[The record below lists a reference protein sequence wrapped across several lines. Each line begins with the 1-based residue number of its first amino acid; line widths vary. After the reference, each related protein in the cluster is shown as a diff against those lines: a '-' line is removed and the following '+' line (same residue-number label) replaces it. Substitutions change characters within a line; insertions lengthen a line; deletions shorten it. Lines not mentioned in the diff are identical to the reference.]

1 VNNLKRLKALRQLAF
16 ETKDFDAFLVTNGA
30 NLLYFAGFPGTA
42 CMLIPKKGKSTI
54 YVYNVNYEQ
63 TKAEAKEFK
72 VELVKT
78 GEDLAT
84 KILKKINASKTKKLG
99 LDAITGVPS
108 VADYLRLKKV
118 LRGIAKIKIDNEPVR
133 TLRKVKDEEEVK
145 LMRKAGELT
154 SEGMKAAYETIKP
167 GVREYEVAAEIEYA
181 MRRKGSWG
189 TAFETIVAS
198 GVRSGFPHGGCTD
211 RRIRKGDLVV
221 VDIGATYQ
229 YYCSDMTRT
238 ITAGKPSAKQKK
250 MYELVRLA
258 QDKAFQA
265 VKPKAK
271 AKDIDAIS
279 RKVIKDAGYDE
290 YYVHGLGHGV
300 GLEIHEPPTLNS
312 TSKDR
317 LTVGNVVTIEPG
329 IYVVDFGGVRIED
342 TVLVQKGK
350 GEKLTRGPYTLETK
364 P

>member
-1 VNNLKRLKALRQLAF
+1 MKRIQALKQLAF
-16 ETKDFDAFLVTNGA
+16 EKKDYDAFLITNAA

-42 CMLIPKKGKSTI
+42 CILIPKKGKSTI

-84 KILKKINASKTKKLG
+84 KIAKKINASKTKKLG
-99 LDAITGVPS
+99 LDTITGVPT
-108 VADYLRLKKV
+108 VADYLKLKKV

-133 TLRKVKDEEEVK
+133 TLRKVKDEEEIK

-154 SEGMKAAYETIKP
+154 SKGMKAAYETIKP
-167 GVREYEVAAEIEYA
+167 GIREHEVAAEIEHA
-181 MRRKGSWG
+181 MRKKGSWG

-198 GVRSGFPHGGCTD
+198 GVRSAFPHGGCTD
-211 RRIRKGDLVV
+211 RKIRKGDLVV

-238 ITAGKPSAKQKK
+238 ITAGKPSTKQKK
-250 MYELVRLA
+250 VYEIVKLA
-258 QDKAFQA
+258 QEKAYQA

-271 AKDIDAIS
+271 AKQIDAIA
-279 RKVIKDAGYDE
+279 RKVIKDAGYDKH
-290 YYVHGLGHGV
+290 YVHGLGHGV
-300 GLEIHEPPTLNS
+300 GLEIHEPPTLNP
-312 TSKDR
+312 TNKDE
-317 LTVGNVVTIEPG
+317 LTIGNIVTIEPG
-329 IYVVDFGGVRIED
+329 IYIINFGGIRIED
-342 TVLVQKGK
+342 TVLVQKRK
-350 GEKLTRGPYTLETK
+350 AEKLTKGPYTLETK

>member
-1 VNNLKRLKALRQLAF
+1 MKRLQALKQLAF
-16 ETKDFDAFLVTNGA
+16 EKKDFDAFLVTNAA

-42 CMLIPKKGKSTI
+42 CILIPKKGKSAI
-54 YVYNVNYEQ
+54 YVYSTNYEQ

-72 VELVKT
+72 VERVKR

-84 KILKKINASKTKKLG
+84 KISKKVKTSKTKKLG
-99 LDAITGVPS
+99 LDTITGVPI
-108 VADYLRLKKV
+108 VADYLKLKKA

-133 TLRKVKDEEEVK
+133 TLRKVKDEQEIK

-181 MRRKGSWG
+181 MRKNGSWG

-198 GVRSGFPHGGCTD
+198 GVRSAFPHGGCTD
-211 RRIRKGDLVV
+211 RKIRKGDLVV

-238 ITAGKPSAKQKK
+238 IAAGKPSKKQKK
-250 MYELVRLA
+250 IYEIVKLA
-258 QDKAFQA
+258 QEKAYQA

-279 RKVIKDAGYDE
+279 RKVIKHAGYDKH
-290 YYVHGLGHGV
+290 YVHGLGHGV
-300 GLEIHEPPTLNS
+300 GLEIHEPPTLNP

-329 IYVVDFGGVRIED
+329 IYIVDFGGIRIED
-342 TVLVQKGK
+342 TVLVQRHK
-350 GEKLTRGPYTLETK
+350 GEKLTKGPYTLETK

>member
-1 VNNLKRLKALRQLAF
+1 MNNLKRLKALKQLAF
-16 ETKDFDAFLVTNGA
+16 EKKDFDAFLVTNA
-30 NLLYFAGFPGTA
+30 VNLLYFAGFPGTA

-63 TKAEAKEFK
+63 TKAEAKGFK

-84 KILKKINASKTKKLG
+84 KISKKVKTTKTEKLG
-99 LDAITGVPS
+99 LDAITGVPG
-108 VADYLRLKKV
+108 VADYLKLKKV

-133 TLRKVKDEEEVK
+133 TLRKVKDEEEIK

-154 SEGMKAAYETIKP
+154 SKGMKAAYETIKP
-167 GVREYEVAAEIEYA
+167 GVREYEVAAEIEGA
-181 MRRKGSWG
+181 MRRNGSSG

-198 GVRSGFPHGGCTD
+198 GVRSAFPHGGCTD
-211 RRIRKGDLVV
+211 RRMRKGDLVV

-250 MYELVRLA
+250 MYEIVRLA

-279 RKVIKDAGYDE
+279 RKVINDAGYDE

-300 GLEIHEPPTLNS
+300 GLEVHEPPTLNS
-312 TSKDR
+312 TSKDK

-329 IYVVDFGGVRIED
+329 IYVVDFGGIRIED
-342 TVLVQKGK
+342 TVLVQKGE

>member
-1 VNNLKRLKALRQLAF
+1 MKRIQALKQLAF
-16 ETKDFDAFLVTNGA
+16 EKKDFEAFLVTNGA
-30 NLLYFAGFPGTA
+30 NILYFAGFPGTA
-42 CMLIPKKGKSTI
+42 CILIPKRGKSTI
-54 YVYNVNYEQ
+54 YVYSTNYEQ
-63 TKAEAKEFK
+63 TKAEAEEFK
-72 VELVKT
+72 VELVKQ

-84 KILKKINASKTKKLG
+84 KISKKVKTSKTKKLG
-99 LDAITGVPS
+99 LDTITGVS
-108 VADYLRLKKV
+108 GVADYLKLRKA
-118 LRGIAKIKIDNEPVR
+118 LRGIAKIKIDNEPVK
-133 TLRKVKDEEEVK
+133 TLRKVKDEQEIK

-154 SEGMKAAYETIKP
+154 TEGMKAAYETIKP
-167 GVREYEVAAEIEYA
+167 GLREYEVAAEIEYA
-181 MRRKGSWG
+181 MRKKGSWG

-211 RRIRKGDLVV
+211 RKIRKGDLVV

-238 ITAGKPSAKQKK
+238 IAAGKPSAKQKK
-250 MYELVRLA
+250 MYEIVRLA

-329 IYVVDFGGVRIED
+329 IYIVDFGGIRIED
-342 TVLVQKGK
+342 TVLVQKRK
-350 GEKLTRGPYTLETK
+350 GEKLTRGPYTLEAK

>member
-1 VNNLKRLKALRQLAF
+1 VNNLKRLEALRQLVF
-16 ETKDFDAFLVTNGA
+16 EKKDFDAFLVTNGA

-42 CMLIPKKGKSTI
+42 CILVPKKGESTI
-54 YVYNVNYEQ
+54 YVYSVNYEQ
-63 TKAEAKEFK
+63 AKAEAKEFK

-84 KILKKINASKTKKLG
+84 KISKKVKASKTKKLG
-99 LDAITGVPS
+99 LDTITGVPS
-108 VADYLRLKKV
+108 VADYLKLTNV
-118 LRGIAKIKIDNEPVR
+118 LRGIAEIKIDNEPVR
-133 TLRKVKDEEEVK
+133 TLRKVKDEEEIK

-154 SEGMKAAYETIKP
+154 SEGMKAAYEAIKP
-167 GVREYEVAAEIEYA
+167 GVREYEVASEIEYA
-181 MRRKGSWG
+181 MRKKGSWG

-211 RRIRKGDLVV
+211 RKIRKGDLVV

-238 ITAGKPSAKQKK
+238 IAAGKPSAKQKK
-250 MYELVRLA
+250 MYEIVRLA

-271 AKDIDAIS
+271 AKDIDSIS
-279 RKVIKDAGYDE
+279 RKVIKDAGCDE

-312 TSKDR
+312 TSNDK
-317 LTVGNVVTIEPG
+317 LMVGNVVTIEPG
-329 IYVVDFGGVRIED
+329 IYFVDFGGIRIED
-342 TVLVQKGK
+342 TVLVQKGM
-350 GEKLTRGPYTLETK
+350 GEKLTRGPYTLK
-364 P
+364 AMS

>member
-1 VNNLKRLKALRQLAF
+1 MKRVEALKQLAF
-16 ETKDFDAFLVTNGA
+16 EKKDFDGFLVTNGA
-30 NLLYFAGFPGTA
+30 NLLYFARFPGTA
-42 CMLIPKKGKSTI
+42 SILIPKKGKSTI
-54 YVYNVNYEQ
+54 YVYGVNYEQ
-63 TKAEAKEFK
+63 AKAEGKDFK
-72 VELVKT
+72 VELVKR

-84 KILKKINASKTKKLG
+84 KIAKKVKASKIKKLG
-99 LDAITGVPS
+99 LDTITGVPG
-108 VADYLRLKKV
+108 VADYLKLRKA
-118 LRGIAKIKIDNEPVR
+118 LRGIAKIKIDNKPVR
-133 TLRKVKDEEEVK
+133 ILRKVKDEEELE

-154 SEGMKAAYETIKP
+154 SKGMKAAYETIKP
-167 GVREYEVAAEIEYA
+167 GVRECEVATEIEYA
-181 MRRKGSWG
+181 MRKNHSWG

-198 GVRSGFPHGGCTD
+198 GARSAFPHGGCTD
-211 RRIRKGDLVV
+211 RKIRKGDLVV

-250 MYELVRLA
+250 IYEIVKLA
-258 QDKAFQA
+258 QEKAFQA

-300 GLEIHEPPTLNS
+300 GLEVHEPPTLNPE
-312 TSKDR
+312 SKDR
-317 LTVGNVVTIEPG
+317 LTVGNIMTIEPG
-329 IYVVDFGGVRIED
+329 IYIVDFGGIRIED
-342 TVLVQKGK
+342 TVLVQKRK
-350 GEKLTRGPYTLETK
+350 GEKLTKGPYTLETK

>member
-1 VNNLKRLKALRQLAF
+1 LKRLKALKQLAF
-16 ETKDFDAFLVTNGA
+16 EKKDFDAFLVTNAA

-42 CMLIPKKGKSTI
+42 CMLIPKKGKNTI

-84 KILKKINASKTKKLG
+84 KISKKINASKTKKLG

-133 TLRKVKDEEEVK
+133 TLRKVKDEEEIK

-181 MRRKGSWG
+181 MRRKGSSG

-198 GVRSGFPHGGCTD
+198 GVRSAFPHGGCTD
-211 RRIRKGDLVV
+211 RRMRKGDLVV

-250 MYELVRLA
+250 MYEIVRLA

-279 RKVIKDAGYDE
+279 RKVINDAGYDE

-300 GLEIHEPPTLNS
+300 GLEVHEPPTLNS
-312 TSKDR
+312 TSKDK

-329 IYVVDFGGVRIED
+329 IYVGDFGGIRIED
-342 TVLVQKGK
+342 TVLVQKGE

>member
-1 VNNLKRLKALRQLAF
+1 MKRLHALKQLAF
-16 ETKDFDAFLVTNGA
+16 EKKDFDAFLVTNKV
-30 NLLYFAGFPGTA
+30 NIKYFVGFPGTA
-42 CMLIPKKGKSTI
+42 CILIPKKGKSII
-54 YVYNVNYEQ
+54 YVYSTNYEQ

-84 KILKKINASKTKKLG
+84 KISKKAKASQTKKLG
-99 LDAITGVPS
+99 LDTITGVPA
-108 VADYLRLKKV
+108 VADYLKLKKA
-118 LRGIAKIKIDNEPVR
+118 LRGIAKIKIDNEPIR
-133 TLRKVKDEEEVK
+133 TLRKVKNEEEIR

-167 GVREYEVAAEIEYA
+167 GVREYEVAAEVEYA
-181 MRRKGSWG
+181 MRKNGSWG
-189 TAFETIVAS
+189 IAFETIVAS
-198 GVRSGFPHGGCTD
+198 GVRSAFPHGGCTD
-211 RRIRKGDLVV
+211 RKIRKGDLVV
-221 VDIGATYQ
+221 VDIGATYE

-238 ITAGKPSAKQKK
+238 IVAGKPSARQKK
-250 MYELVRLA
+250 IYEIVKLA
-258 QDKAFQA
+258 QEEAFQA
-265 VKPKAK
+265 VKSRAK
-271 AKDIDAIS
+271 VKDVDAIA

-312 TSKDR
+312 TSKGR

-329 IYVVDFGGVRIED
+329 VYIVDFGGIRIED
-342 TVLVQKGK
+342 TVLVQKRK
-350 GEKLTRGPYTLETK
+350 GEKLTRGPYALETK